1 MQDNKMESMAEL
13 LPEGLSEDTVNEI
26 CSLVS
31 DIISE
36 QVDTKIRL
44 LEAKVQG
51 FLRTKMDSIKEQAIK
66 ELEMENETYKNAKI
80 FESLKTLMALELRD
94 EDRDNAVSLAVE
106 EHTQVE
112 EERNLLV
119 DELNNSLIENSKLEN
134 LVVALKNKVG
144 SLEESKT
151 YLSSEL
157 ETLAEDMTKPFHS
170 SERAVVL
177 TEDVDKEN
185 KVSPAQATGNEWL
198 TEDIMAFMP
207 SEEL

>member
-1 MQDNKMESMAEL
+1 MQDNKMESMADL

-51 FLRTKMDSIKEQAIK
+51 FLRMKMDSIKEHAIK

-80 FESLKTLMALELRD
+80 YESLKTLMALELRD
-94 EDRDNAVSLAVE
+94 QDKDNAVSLAVE
-106 EHTQVE
+106 EQTQTE

-157 ETLAEDMTKPFHS
+157 ETLAENISQPFHS

-177 TEDVDKEN
+177 TENVDKEN

>member
-1 MQDNKMESMAEL
+1 MESMADL

-51 FLRTKMDSIKEQAIK
+51 FLRMKMDSIKEHAIK

-80 FESLKTLMALELRD
+80 YESLKTLMALELRD
-94 EDRDNAVSLAVE
+94 QDKDNAVSLAVE
-106 EHTQVE
+106 EQTQTE

-157 ETLAEDMTKPFHS
+157 ETLAENISQPFHS

-177 TEDVDKEN
+177 TENVDKEN

>member
-94 EDRDNAVSLAVE
+94 EDKDNAVSLAVE

-151 YLSSEL
+151 YLSSEN
-157 ETLAEDMTKPFHS
+157 MSQPFHS

-177 TEDVDKEN
+177 TENVDEEN